1 MTVMIWYALTMRSCG
16 IGESSVYVAIIW
28 ALLLDRICKPT
39 FEVRCQ
45 HIRGRALENVQQ
57 KSGLWP
63 LKKHVLPG
71 LQALY
76 DGRIVLPPDIVI
88 LERTQG
94 SLCR

>member
-1 MTVMIWYALTMRSCG
+1 MGSCG
-16 IGESSVYVAIIW
+16 TGESSVYVAINW
-28 ALLLDRICKPT
+28 ALLLDQLCKPT

-45 HIRGRALENVQQ
+45 HIRRRALENVQQ

-63 LKKHVLPG
+63 VEKHVLLG

-88 LERTQG
+88 LEQTQG